1 MVPPDLSGVAAYGLL
16 HFQRRVA
23 GAHRVVL
30 VREGRAEQRHDAV
43 AHHLIDGALV
53 AVDRLHHAVEH
64 WIEELPGFLRVTVG
78 Q

>member
-1 MVPPDLSGVAAYGLL
+1 M
-16 HFQRRVA
+16 
-23 GAHRVVL
+23 VL